1 MSILRLLPL
10 SRIRSETGGLCS
22 TGITQLHRSY
32 TPIRHP
38 HGRLHPSRDRRFRVA
53 NPSPVRTSLVA
64 QLINTPRAAT
74 TTPVEPSDAHRA
86 RFSDD
91 IGLPRYYGESAS
103 TTAFR
108 GLLSVHS
115 RCGPR
120 SPLTSFEAFS
130 RSASVHLLPPG
141 PPLVLPAGA
150 RVSRVGFAPTNQ
162 PCLHKAHITTPP
174 NAPSRSSCGTEK
186 TACSTKTRTAPMS
199 AMSSPASS
207 RPVDS
212 AASTPW
218 ITSAP

>member
-10 SRIRSETGGLCS
+10 SCIRSETGGLCS
-22 TGITQLHRSY
+22 TGITRLHRSY

-38 HGRLHPSRDRRFRVA
+38 HGRLHPSRDRRFQVA
-53 NPSPVRTSLVA
+53 DPSPVRTSLVA

-74 TTPVEPSDAHRA
+74 TTPVDSSDAYHA

-91 IGLPRYYGESAS
+91 VGLPRYCGESAS

-130 RSASVHLLPPG
+130 RSASAHLLPPG

-150 RVSRVGFAPTNQ
+150 RVGRVGFTPTDQ
-162 PCLHKAHITTPP
+162 PCLCKAHT
-174 NAPSRSSCGTEK
+174 
-186 TACSTKTRTAPMS
+186 
-199 AMSSPASS
+199 
-207 RPVDS
+207 
-212 AASTPW
+212 
-218 ITSAP
+218 ITSAREP